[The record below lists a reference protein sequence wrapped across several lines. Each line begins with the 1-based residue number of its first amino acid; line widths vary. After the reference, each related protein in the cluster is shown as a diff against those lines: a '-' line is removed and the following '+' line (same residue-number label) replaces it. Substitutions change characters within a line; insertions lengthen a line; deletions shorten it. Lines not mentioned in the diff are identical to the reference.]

1 MGDGGFD
8 HEMNR
13 VSSMVVKKGKGVSSM
28 VVEKDTGDG
37 GLKHQMRRVGSMVV
51 EKDKGDAVHQKETG
65 EFKSA
70 DRQENTDLM
79 YSGRN
84 AEAELKS
91 SNRQEM
97 GENED
102 STEGDE
108 EDSSGQGRKRKR
120 SRSSEEEMGKK
131 ESKRKGKKGGKK
143 SVKNNNIDIFAL
155 DSEEEIGNICCLQS

>member
-8 HEMNR
+8 
-13 VSSMVVKKGKGVSSM
+13 
-28 VVEKDTGDG
+28 
-37 GLKHQMRRVGSMVV
+37 HQMRRVGSMVV
-51 EKDKGDAVHQKETG
+51 EKDMGDTVHQKETG

-70 DRQENTDLM
+70 DRQVNTDLM

-84 AEAELKS
+84 AEAELIRK
-91 SNRQEM
+91 EM

-120 SRSSEEEMGKK
+120 SSSSEEEMGKK
-131 ESKRKGKKGGKK
+131 ESKSKGKKGGKK
-143 SVKNNNIDIFAL
+143 RVKSNNIDIFAL
-155 DSEEEIGNICCLQS
+155 DSEEEIGNICCLQM